1 MTDLGANPRV
11 RGATRRERKGAAVV
25 EMALI
30 LPVMLLVVLGVLVI
44 AQLIYFRKSLV
55 IAAAEG
61 VRLAADR
68 TTQADDVE
76 ARVSAILTARRI
88 DDVQVDVSPGELLSL
103 TPGSRVTVRVAAP
116 FEAFGMSFLGLD
128 AGMMPAVEASILRE

>member
-1 MTDLGANPRV
+1 MRGLCANPRARGV
-11 RGATRRERKGAAVV
+11 RRRKRKAAAVV
-25 EMALI
+25 ELALI
-30 LPVMLLVVLGVLVI
+30 LPVMLLVVMGVLVI

-61 VRLAADR
+61 VRLAAER
-68 TTQADDVE
+68 TVQADDVE

-88 DDVQVDVSPGELLSL
+88 DNVQVDVSPAELMSL

-116 FEAFGMSFLGLD
+116 FEAFGMSFLGLNP
-128 AGMMPAVEASILRE
+128 GMTPAVEASILRE